1 MLRQCKTARCCRGT
15 AEDFRCP
22 ETLTRAS
29 KVERCVSFAGKNT
42 AFVPPQRPE
51 PAACARPAHRRRE
64 LPLGERLGERLPCR
78 LPSRPSHRFPS
89 RKFVAHCS
97 VCSKSNGGSSTVPPS
112 SSSGHWPSLRPGALS
127 LRRRALHGSLSCT
140 SFVAHLG
147 CFFRGGVPG
156 SPPPAMM
163 RATTTSC
170 GERLP
175 LRATCAAS
183 AASARGFVSDER
195 RRRRLHAIARR
206 LKSAG
211 LRQSRGHLRAV

>member
-22 ETLTRAS
+22 ETLVR
-29 KVERCVSFAGKNT
+29 VERCVSFAGKNT

-78 LPSRPSHRFPS
+78 LPSRFPS
-89 RKFVAHCS
+89 RKFDFHCS
-97 VCSKSNGGSSTVPPS
+97 ACSAIDGGSSTVPPS

-127 LRRRALHGSLSCT
+127 LRRRALHGSLTCT
-140 SFVAHLG
+140 SFVAHLV
-147 CFFRGGVPG
+147 FFRGGVPG

-206 LKSAG
+206 LKSG